1 MSSLLSASEV
11 CETALEKIGS
21 YSINDT
27 AADGE
32 EMKRAAKWLDLVVG
46 EMTETERCTWLIEDT
61 ITVPLVGGQATYNL
75 ANALGAS
82 YPPDGVMFITSVWV
96 TDGTSD
102 QPTEM
107 KRRASYEELT
117 VKSSTGKPKLIY
129 IDRLSDK
136 DRQSFTVYPVPVDD
150 AHSLKMVLQKHAPD
164 LRNDVGKK
172 AHGFHNGWQK
182 WLVLATAAEIGDG
195 PVRRLPSTEV
205 DRIRRDAQMSF
216 DKLQASANRENVAPR
231 RVRAWGV

>member
-1 MSSLLSASEV
+1 MPSLLSASEV
-11 CETALEKIGS
+11 CEAALEKIGS
-21 YSINDT
+21 FSINDT

-32 EMKRAAKWLDLVVG
+32 ELKRTAKWLDLVVG

-61 ITVPLVGGQATYNL
+61 VTVPLVADQAIYNL
-75 ANALGAS
+75 ATAMGAS
-82 YPPDGVMFITSVWV
+82 YPTDGVMYITSSWI
-96 TDGTSD
+96 TDGTND
-102 QPTEM
+102 DDVELI
-107 KRRASYEELT
+107 RRTDLEGIT
-117 VKSSTGKPKLIY
+117 VKGATGKPELIY

-136 DRQSFTVYPVPVDD
+136 DQQSFTVYPVPVDTTY
-150 AHSLKMVLQKHAPD
+150 SLKFVFQRHAPD

-172 AHGFHNGWQK
+172 AHGFHRGWQK

-216 DKLQASANRENVAPR
+216 DKLQASQNRENVAPR